1 MTFQRQC
8 RIPDTAPQQGR
19 VGHDALHKAVV
30 TAPQHLAGVRLL
42 HAAGGVLLG
51 VQQYAAVIAVDDQ
64 QRFTGKHAHHHVM
77 DLRHR
82 RRVRHRYIG
91 RQKCRQIRDAFQA
104 AHRQQPP
111 DHPLD
116 QGILRIAVHHPQPRP
131 PSAYAD
137 LAAHHI
143 EIAPYAQQI
152 VQLCRPGV
160 IVHHIHPPPVFPIM
174 GISGGDYAKRCV
186 PRRGTH
192 LFYRRKILGLAGA
205 EKRSR
210 LRASAAHRLSGQSL
224 L

>member
-1 MTFQRQC
+1 MAFQRQC

-42 HAAGGVLLG
+42 YAAGGVLLG
-51 VQQYAAVIAVDDQ
+51 VQQHAAVIAVNDQ
-64 QRFTGKHAHHHVM
+64 QRLSGKHAHHHGM
-77 DLRHR
+77 DLRHC
-82 RRVRHRYIG
+82 RRVRHRNIG
-91 RQKCRQIRDAFQA
+91 RQKCRQVRDAFQA

-131 PSAYAD
+131 PLAYTN
-137 LAAHHI
+137 LTAHHI
-143 EIAPYAQQI
+143 EIAPYAQQV
-152 VQLCRPGV
+152 VQLRRPGV
-160 IVHHIHPPPVFPIM
+160 KVHHMHPPPVFPIM
-174 GISGGDYAKRCV
+174 GISGGDYAKRYV

-192 LFYRRKILGLAGA
+192 LFYRLNYFGLAGA
-205 EKRSR
+205 GKRSR